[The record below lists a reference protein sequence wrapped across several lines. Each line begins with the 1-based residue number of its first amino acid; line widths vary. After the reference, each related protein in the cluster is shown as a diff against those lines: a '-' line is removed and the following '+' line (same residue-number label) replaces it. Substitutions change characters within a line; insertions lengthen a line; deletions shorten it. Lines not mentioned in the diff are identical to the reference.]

1 VLFGAMALLV
11 WTAEVFTRAAE
22 RIGVYLGVPSFIIG
36 VTIVA
41 VGTSLPELVSSIVA
55 VYAGAPEIVVANV
68 VGSNI
73 TNIFLVLGV
82 AAIIGVYLRVGYEII
97 HVDLPFL
104 VGSAFL
110 LALIIWDGD
119 VTRVEAVA
127 LIAAAAIFVV
137 YTVAETQRM
146 HRDGETERVTA
157 PRSEVART
165 WLLLLFG
172 AAGIYVGARY
182 TVESVVQISRILQ
195 VGTDIIALSAVALGT
210 SLPELAVSVVASAR
224 GRLET
229 AMGNVLGSSIFN
241 ATAVVGVTGLTGA
254 LVIPESVL
262 SFGLPVMVLA
272 TLLFFFMAQDK
283 EVSRW
288 EGWLLVVFYALY
300 IAKLFELI

>member
-110 LALIIWDGD
+110 LALIVWDGD
-119 VTRVEAVA
+119 VTRIEALA
-127 LIAAAAIFVV
+127 LLAAAAIFVV

-182 TVESVVQISRILQ
+182 TVEAVVQISRILQ

-210 SLPELAVSVVASAR
+210 SLPELAVSVIASAR

-262 SFGLPVMVLA
+262 AFGLPVMVLA

-288 EGWLLVVFYALY
+288 EGWLLVVFYGLY